1 MKEPKLS
8 KTRLDPFLS
17 SGQRQAL
24 ALRMFTA
31 TLAFFTQHFSQHHL
45 LVVTGSMF
53 IASVARRYG
62 ATVLMESTPGLRQAA
77 DSATRWSIS
86 NDFESQLLIPA
97 DIAHLDVDEV
107 QLLLQAQRPVP
118 SVVLTPA
125 DDLGT
130 NALLTTPPDAIPFL
144 YGIDSSLAHQ
154 QAAEQRAISFQLLEL
169 PELALDVD
177 TPADIDQLTLL
188 SSPLIEE
195 LYPTWKHA

>member
-1 MKEPKLS
+1 M
-8 KTRLDPFLS
+8 
-17 SGQRQAL
+17 
-24 ALRMFTA
+24 
-31 TLAFFTQHFSQHHL
+31 
-45 LVVTGSMF
+45 
-53 IASVARRYG
+53 
-62 ATVLMESTPGLRQAA
+62 
-77 DSATRWSIS
+77 
-86 NDFESQLLIPA
+86 
-97 DIAHLDVDEV
+97 
-107 QLLLQAQRPVP
+107 
-118 SVVLTPA
+118 VLTPA